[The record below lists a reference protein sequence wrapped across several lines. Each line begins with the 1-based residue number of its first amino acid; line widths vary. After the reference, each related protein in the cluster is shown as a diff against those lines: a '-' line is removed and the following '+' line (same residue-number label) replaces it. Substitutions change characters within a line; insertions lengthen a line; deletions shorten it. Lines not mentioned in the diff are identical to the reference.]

1 MEDTTKPR
9 RILVISANRVGS
21 TGTVSFKFMIDCKYP
36 NRDMPQ
42 DWGYVWTERDGGHPI
57 NVFNGKSGMIMGG
70 G

>member
-1 MEDTTKPR
+1 MENATKPR

-42 DWGYVWTERDGGHPI
+42 DWGYVWTERDGGVI
-57 NVFNGKSGMIMGG
+57 R
-70 G
+70 